1 MTNKLDTCLP
11 YNWQSRHLIVCDIIS
26 WPLVTSVANLG
37 TQDGARSFGVLYC
50 RQYILGYCFL
60 TDSQS
65 IGWTVSV
72 QCHQDLVWHLCLLW
86 EICWALMTDR
96 FVCTKNH
103 SIFIFSRNLLR
114 IRSCDWFLP
123 VILLEYDDSLYRIL
137 VKSWLYWYNRKLLS
151 LYFRMPH
158 RRVLNK
164 QSKFAC
170 YVSSPQQ
177 CALRK
182 IESSNRRM
190 REVELKSTTI
200 EQNKIFSSRRLLYC
214 TGLGNDIFTLQM
226 QPIQNTGDWNT
237 WLHPWSYT

>member
-1 MTNKLDTCLP
+1 MELAVSEYFTVGNIFLAIVFLLILNQLVELYQFRNMPGPRLTSLP
-11 YNWQSRHLIVCDIIS
+11 FVE
-26 WPLVTSVANLG
+26 NLL
-37 TQDGARSFGVLYC
+37 SFV
-50 RQYILGYCFL
+50 
-60 TDSQS
+60 
-65 IGWTVSV
+65 
-72 QCHQDLVWHLCLLW
+72 
-86 EICWALMTDR
+86 TDR

-114 IRSCDWFLP
+114 IRSWDWFLP
-123 VILLEYDDSLYRIL
+123 VILFEYDDSLYRIL

-151 LYFRMPH
+151 LHFHMPH

-164 QSKFAC
+164 PSKFAC

-214 TGLGNDIFTLQM
+214 TGLGNDISLCKCSQFKTPAIETLDC
-226 QPIQNTGDWNT
+226 ILGHTHNRD
-237 WLHPWSYT
+237 

>member
-1 MTNKLDTCLP
+1 MELAVSEYFTVGNIFLAIVFLLILNQLVELYQFRNMPGPRLTSLP
-11 YNWQSRHLIVCDIIS
+11 FVE
-26 WPLVTSVANLG
+26 NLL
-37 TQDGARSFGVLYC
+37 SFV
-50 RQYILGYCFL
+50 
-60 TDSQS
+60 
-65 IGWTVSV
+65 
-72 QCHQDLVWHLCLLW
+72 
-86 EICWALMTDR
+86 TDR

-114 IRSCDWFLP
+114 IRSWDWFLP
-123 VILLEYDDSLYRIL
+123 VILFEYDDSLYRIL

-151 LYFRMPH
+151 LHFHTPH

-214 TGLGNDIFTLQM
+214 TGLGYDIFTLQM
-226 QPIQNTGDWNT
+226 QPIQNTGDWNA

>member
-1 MTNKLDTCLP
+1 MTSGDVSGKFGYPRWSSQFRSTLLSAI
-11 YNWQSRHLIVCDIIS
+11 YINWLNCIS
-26 WPLVTSVANLG
+26 SG
-37 TQDGARSFGVLYC
+37 T
-50 RQYILGYCFL
+50 
-60 TDSQS
+60 
-65 IGWTVSV
+65 
-72 QCHQDLVWHLCLLW
+72 CHQDLVWHLCPLW

-96 FVCTKNH
+96 FVCTKNQ

-123 VILLEYDDSLYRIL
+123 IILFEYDDSLYRIL

-151 LYFRMPH
+151 LHFHMPH

-170 YVSSPQQ
+170 YVSLPQQ

-200 EQNKIFSSRRLLYC
+200 EKNKIFSSRRLLYC

-226 QPIQNTGDWNT
+226 QPIQNTGDWNA

>member
-1 MTNKLDTCLP
+1 
-11 YNWQSRHLIVCDIIS
+11 
-26 WPLVTSVANLG
+26 
-37 TQDGARSFGVLYC
+37 
-50 RQYILGYCFL
+50 
-60 TDSQS
+60 
-65 IGWTVSV
+65 
-72 QCHQDLVWHLCLLW
+72 
-86 EICWALMTDR
+86 MTDR

-190 REVELKSTTI
+190 REVELKSTAI

-226 QPIQNTGDWNT
+226 QPIQNTGDLKRLTASLVIHIIGINYADKNT
-237 WLHPWSYT
+237 QMATAITVPFSESSAFRGRIAGLY

>member
-1 MTNKLDTCLP
+1 MELAVSEYFTVGNIFLAIVFLLILNQLVELYQFRNMPGPRLTSLP
-11 YNWQSRHLIVCDIIS
+11 FVE
-26 WPLVTSVANLG
+26 NLL
-37 TQDGARSFGVLYC
+37 SFV
-50 RQYILGYCFL
+50 
-60 TDSQS
+60 
-65 IGWTVSV
+65 
-72 QCHQDLVWHLCLLW
+72 
-86 EICWALMTDR
+86 TDR

-114 IRSCDWFLP
+114 IRSWDWFLP
-123 VILLEYDDSLYRIL
+123 VILFEYDDSLYRIL
-137 VKSWLYWYNRKLLS
+137 AKSWLYWYNRKLLS
-151 LYFRMPH
+151 LHFHMPH

-182 IESSNRRM
+182 IESFNRRM

-200 EQNKIFSSRRLLYC
+200 EKNKIFSSRRLLYC

-226 QPIQNTGDWNT
+226 QPIQNTGDWNA

>member
-1 MTNKLDTCLP
+1 MELAVSEYFTVGNIFLAIVFLLILNQLVELYQFRNMPGPRLTSLP
-11 YNWQSRHLIVCDIIS
+11 FVE
-26 WPLVTSVANLG
+26 NLL
-37 TQDGARSFGVLYC
+37 SFV
-50 RQYILGYCFL
+50 
-60 TDSQS
+60 
-65 IGWTVSV
+65 
-72 QCHQDLVWHLCLLW
+72 
-86 EICWALMTDR
+86 TDR

-114 IRSCDWFLP
+114 IRSWDWFLP
-123 VILLEYDDSLYRIL
+123 VILFEYDDSLYRIL

-151 LYFRMPH
+151 LHFHMPH

-226 QPIQNTGDWNT
+226 QPIQNTGDWNA

>member
-37 TQDGARSFGVLYC
+37 TQDGAGSFGVLYC

-72 QCHQDLVWHLCLLW
+72 QEHAIWTSSDIFAFCGKSVELWWRTGLFAPRTTLYLYFIVICSEFDLV
-86 EICWALMTDR
+86 ID
-96 FVCTKNH
+96 
-103 SIFIFSRNLLR
+103 
-114 IRSCDWFLP
+114 
-123 VILLEYDDSLYRIL
+123 LYRIL

-151 LYFRMPH
+151 LHFHMPH

-164 QSKFAC
+164 PSKFAC

-214 TGLGNDIFTLQM
+214 TGLGNDISLCKCSQFKTPAIETLDC
-226 QPIQNTGDWNT
+226 ILGHTHNRD
-237 WLHPWSYT
+237 